1 MAEALLVLAGLERLV
16 SVFDLVV
23 KNGANREESVG
34 ELAARDRNGK
44 EEAKRRYSRNL
55 EKILKFFLGQ

>member
-16 SVFDLVV
+16 PVLEQIAE
-23 KNGANREESVG
+23 NGANRLESIG

-55 EKILKFFLGQ
+55 EKS